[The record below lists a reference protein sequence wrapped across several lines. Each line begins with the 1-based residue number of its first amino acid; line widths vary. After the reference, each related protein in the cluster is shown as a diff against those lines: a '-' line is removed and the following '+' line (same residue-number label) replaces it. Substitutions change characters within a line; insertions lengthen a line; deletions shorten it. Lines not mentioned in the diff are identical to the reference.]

1 RMWEVLMCA
10 VVGEVFAG
18 CGTVAADEDTHKSWE
33 DDDLHV
39 EAGGEG
45 MDNAPEICGCTISV
59 RQSEDIMLLWNC
71 MEDVRVRERI

>member
-18 CGTVAADEDTHKSWE
+18 CGT
-33 DDDLHV
+33 
-39 EAGGEG
+39 G

-59 RQSEDIMLLWNC
+59 RQSEDIILLWNC
-71 MEDVRVRERI
+71 VEDVRVRERIR